1 MKYIR
6 ELKLKKSFPFVY
18 IHKRPETKI
27 ERIHREYLE
36 VFNILPIVYM
46 IDCFV
51 KIKHKLKKVTK
62 HGI

>member
-1 MKYIR
+1 MKNVR
-6 ELKLKKSFPFVY
+6 ELKFKRKFPFVY
-18 IHKRPETKI
+18 IHKRPETNI

-51 KIKHKLKKVTK
+51 KIKSKLK
-62 HGI
+62 GIRK